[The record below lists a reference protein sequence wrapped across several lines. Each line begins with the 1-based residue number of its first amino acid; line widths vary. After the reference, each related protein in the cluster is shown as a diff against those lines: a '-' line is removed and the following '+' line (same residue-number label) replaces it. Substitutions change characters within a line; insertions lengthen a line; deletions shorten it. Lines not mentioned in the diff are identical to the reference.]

1 MKSALDEREACIRE
15 LEEAAAQ
22 REARMRK
29 LEAEVARLREGAAA

>member
-1 MKSALDEREACIRE
+1 MKSALDEREARIRE